1 MRSVDLSDCKDSII
15 SWSQER
21 IPNAAIISNLHT
33 EFGLTIS
40 PRTLQRRM
48 KEWNIVRQYQQHS

>member
-21 IPNAAIISNLHT
+21 IPNAAIINNLYA
-33 EFGLTIS
+33 EFGLTIL
-40 PRTLQRRM
+40 PRTLRRRM
-48 KEWNIVRQYQQHS
+48 KE